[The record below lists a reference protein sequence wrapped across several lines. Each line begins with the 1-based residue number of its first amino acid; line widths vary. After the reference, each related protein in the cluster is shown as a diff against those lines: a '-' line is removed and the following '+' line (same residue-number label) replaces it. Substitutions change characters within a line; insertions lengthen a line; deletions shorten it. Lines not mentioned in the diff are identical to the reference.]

1 MTFWLF
7 TFGVGM
13 GGGKDTVQAS
23 VFPEVCGV
31 TTERMEL
38 VGPDDASREI
48 SGADTAL
55 PELEGS

>member
-23 VFPEVCGV
+23 VFPEVCGA
-31 TTERMEL
+31 
-38 VGPDDASREI
+38 DDASREI